1 MRFDAVIA
9 GVGMTRFAKHPDRGL
24 KDLSAEAVTEA
35 SADAGI
41 DLADIESA
49 FVGNCAAGVVTGQES
64 IRGQVVLSPL
74 GIGKIPIVNVE
85 NACASGSTAL
95 HQACVMVTAGM
106 HDIVL
111 ALGVEKLTHPDK
123 ARSFAAFAGAVD
135 VDEIAEMLEALSK
148 SPGTSGSRG
157 VEGGSPNGGSVGDG
171 PRAPEASGDGGKGSG
186 GAGQNRSMFMD
197 VYAMAARNHMARYGT
212 TKRQFAEVAAKNSFH
227 GSLNP
232 KAQFRDALTI
242 DDVLADRLIVE
253 PLTRSMCS
261 PIGDGAAAAVV
272 MSPRKAR
279 ELGVASPVRV
289 CSMVMHSGWNHAADE
304 PDTVR
309 LCAAEA
315 YEEAGIGPGDLD
327 VIELH
332 DASAPAEIIGYE
344 QLGLCAEGEGGKLVE
359 SGETRLG
366 GRLPVNTSGGL
377 LRKGHPVGATGL
389 AQVTELTLQLQGRA
403 GDRQVEGARVGL
415 AQNGGGKKG
424 NDAAA
429 MLVTVLKR

>member
-1 MRFDAVIA
+1 MRFDAVVA

-24 KDLSAEAVTEA
+24 KDLGAEATTAAV
-35 SADAGI
+35 ADAGI
-41 DLADIESA
+41 DLDDIDA
-49 FVGNCAAGVVTGQES
+49 AYVGNCAAGLVTGQES
-64 IRGQVVLSPL
+64 VRGQVVLSPL
-74 GIGKIPIVNVE
+74 GVGKIPIVNVE

-95 HQACVMVTAGM
+95 YQACAMVTAGM
-106 HDIVL
+106 HDVVL

-123 ARSFAAFAGAVD
+123 ARSFAAFAGAMD
-135 VDEIAEMLEALSK
+135 VDELAEMMAALAESAEK
-148 SPGTSGSRG
+148 AEGSS
-157 VEGGSPNGGSVGDG
+157 E
-171 PRAPEASGDGGKGSG
+171 
-186 GAGQNRSMFMD
+186 GAGRSRSMFMD

-212 TKRQFAEVAAKNSFH
+212 TRRQFAEVAAKNSFH

-232 KAQFRDALTI
+232 NAQFREELSV
-242 DDVLADRLIVE
+242 DDVLADRLIVD

-272 MSPRKAR
+272 MSRGEAR
-279 ELGVASPVRV
+279 RLGIDDAVSVRT
-289 CSMVMHSGWNHAADE
+289 MVMHSGWNHTDDE

-315 YEEAGIGPGDLD
+315 YEQAGLGPGDLD
-327 VIELH
+327 AVELH

-344 QLGLCAEGEGGKLVE
+344 QLGLCPEGEGGKLAE
-359 SGETRLG
+359 SGDTRLG

-389 AQVTELTLQLQGRA
+389 AQVFELTLQLRGRA
-403 GDRQVEGARVGL
+403 GPRQVEGARIGL

-429 MLVTVLKR
+429 MIVTVLEAART

>member
-1 MRFDAVIA
+1 MRFDAVVA

-24 KDLSAEAVTEA
+24 KDLGAEAVTA
-35 SADAGI
+35 AIADAGL
-41 DLADIESA
+41 DLTDLDAA
-49 FVGNCAAGVVTGQES
+49 YVGNCAAGVVTGQES
-64 IRGQVVLSPL
+64 VRGQVVLSPL
-74 GIGKIPIVNVE
+74 GVGKIPIVNVE

-95 HQACVMVTAGM
+95 YQACAMVTAGM
-106 HDIVL
+106 HDVVL

-123 ARSFAAFAGAVD
+123 MRSFAAFAGAMD
-135 VDEIAEMLEALSK
+135 VDELEEMMASLSD
-148 SPGTSGSRG
+148 
-157 VEGGSPNGGSVGDG
+157 GD
-171 PRAPEASGDGGKGSG
+171 AAADGGGGGGGDSG

-197 VYAMAARNHMARYGT
+197 VYAMAARNHMERYGT
-212 TKRQFAEVAAKNSFH
+212 TARQFAEVAAKNSYH

-232 KAQFRDALTI
+232 LAQFQQELTV
-242 DDVLADRLIVE
+242 DEVLADRMIVE

-272 MSPRKAR
+272 MSPDAAR
-279 ELGVASPVRV
+279 RFGVEQPVRV
-289 CSMVMHSGWNHAADE
+289 TTMVMHSGWNHTPDE
-304 PDTVR
+304 LDTVG

-315 YEEAGIGPGDLD
+315 YEEAGLGPDDLD

-332 DASAPAEIIGYE
+332 DASAPAEVIAYE
-344 QLGLCAEGEGGKLVE
+344 QLGLCAEGEGGRLAE

-389 AQVTELTLQLQGRA
+389 AQVHELTLQLRA
-403 GDRQVEGARVGL
+403 QAGPRQVEGARTAL

-429 MLVTVLKR
+429 MLVTVLQR